1 MAKPTMTYQLDAAAA
16 QGAEGFVRLVSS
28 PDDRTVIAHATASG
42 VAVAG
47 ERTSKAGR
55 ARSVTV
61 TTANTSTTVTGVLRS
76 TDVGRPITG
85 TGIPAATRV
94 TAVGA
99 TTFTISA
106 AATASATIT
115 ATVDVDGLLVFPDL
129 NPNSGSSDDVIDDP
143 VGTVWEIVVRY
154 PKAATPDP
162 VYFTA
167 PDATGSY
174 SITGYTSSRPLDD
187 LPPPGATNA
196 DLGGVLTGTV
206 GAAAYV
212 ADSVTTAAI
221 APEAVTSTELAGE
234 VAGVVDPLTDLT
246 GWDNAYDYDPVAF
259 DDVQLT
265 KIGNRYWLTCPDPD
279 DGPNNVANRAA
290 AHGARYKDW
299 GAWAADNVRVRVYW
313 SASRPA
319 EATPLIHVVEGTTS
333 FGVGMWPFY
342 DLYPAAP
349 GATSVWLLG
358 VIGSNNTN
366 FPGAGYDYALLT
378 ADELAKYSDTSNP
391 SAPVPIDLVSVGN
404 TVTVW
409 VDGVQIPGLSITVPV
424 ELRGSSVHGVA
435 IDNNQLDGAG
445 GTGGTRPAD
454 FPAACGPFSVTPV
467 LAAGV
472 ATTPDWA
479 GAPDV
484 REKGATFY
492 GPLRVEAT
500 EPAYEP
506 GGVQPVVALR
516 AAITDLGVVE
526 VRDQSGAIEVAVEQ
540 DDGDVV
546 TLGALLGR
554 PSVGF
559 SDGTYTTFMRLHDAG
574 ELRVTD
580 DLVVAGAA
588 TIEGVNGATQGLRLV
603 GKIATGLPTSGVVGD
618 VVLVTDTG
626 LWKLCTVTGTPGTWA
641 TIGGGGG
648 GTVDVV
654 SNVASARILGRTTSG
669 SGDSEELTAAQAWT
683 ILDDSGPASAMSWS
697 QPLTTTGY
705 GSQTASATDGKVVV
719 AQALALG
726 GGLVSVYGNSG
737 DANPK
742 AGLSTAGLALGAG
755 GGSATDWSLARTG
768 AAVATMTGELRTS
781 TAPST
786 GDALANKTYADLKL
800 AKASNLSDVASAA
813 TAFANIKQA
822 ASDTATGVV
831 ELATNAETLTGT
843 DTTRAVTP
851 ANVASVY
858 AQGLSRAGRV
868 WPPSPPLARTWKM
881 VLPLS
886 SSSLTWLGA
895 GSTGS
900 SAGTITTPVSS
911 TIGTFTQAASSAG
924 AGAEASIRFPSANP
938 FYRASSS
945 DVYGGFHFHAVVR
958 YPDASYNET
967 GASTGSWINVGLASA
982 SPPTARRLA
991 SLHAAAFNR
1000 EHENGQ
1006 NTDTNWQ
1013 FVVNDGGATATTTDT
1028 GIAFTVGNVYE
1039 MWITCVAGATSIG
1052 WEIRDLTAATSASGS
1067 VGTDLPGSTTAIYP
1081 GSWLRTIDAVSR
1093 TIQVARIY
1101 IEADKG

>member
-1 MAKPTMTYQLDAAAA
+1 MPDVTKQITLSG
-16 QGAEGFVRLVSS
+16 GAPPRQIQCWLKL
-28 PDDRTVIAHATASG
+28 
-42 VAVAG
+42 VAG
-47 ERTSKAGR
+47 VDQEAFGY
-55 ARSVTV
+55 
-61 TTANTSTTVTGVLRS
+61 TSTTSLGGADLYEPDNTGLVTFAGLTPNVS
-76 TDVGRPITG
+76 ITPAG
-85 TGIPAATRV
+85 TV
-94 TAVGA
+94 YKC
-99 TTFTISA
+99 TT
-106 AATASATIT
+106 
-115 ATVDVDGLLVFPDL
+115 VFPDGSRIVEFIEV
-129 NPNSGSSDDVIDDP
+129 PNQAG
-143 VGTVWEIVVRY
+143 
-154 PKAATPDP
+154 
-162 VYFTA
+162 
-167 PDATGSY
+167 
-174 SITGYTSSRPLDD
+174 PLDFDDLLTTEPSD
-187 LPPPGATNA
+187 LPPAGAVNA
-196 DLGGVLTGTV
+196 ELGGVLTGTV

-221 APEAVTSTELAGE
+221 APEAVTATELAGE
-234 VAGVVDPLTDLT
+234 VAGIVDPLTDLT
-246 GWDNAYDYDPVAF
+246 GWDNAYDFDPVAF
-259 DDVQLT
+259 DDVQLV

-409 VDGVQIPGLSITVPV
+409 VDGVRIPGLSITVPV

-526 VRDQSGAIEVAVEQ
+526 VRDQSGVIEVAVEQ
-540 DDGDVV
+540 DDGDEV
-546 TLGALLGR
+546 TLGALLGQ

-559 SDGTYTTFMRLHDAG
+559 SDGTHTTFMRLHDAG

-580 DLVVAGAA
+580 DLIVAGAA

-603 GKIATGLPTSGVVGD
+603 GKIATGLPTSGVQGD

-697 QPLTTTGY
+697 QTLTTTGY

-719 AQALALG
+719 TQALALG
-726 GGLVSVYGNSG
+726 GGLVAVYGNSG

-768 AAVATMTGELRTS
+768 SAAATVTGSLTSATSSATTS
-781 TAPST
+781 TA
-786 GDALANKTYADLKL
+786 GL
-800 AKASNLSDVASAA
+800 
-813 TAFANIKQA
+813 
-822 ASDTATGVV
+822 V
-831 ELATNAETLTGT
+831 ELATTAETQTGT
-843 DTTRAVTP
+843 DTARAVTP
-851 ANVASVY
+851 AGLAGAAVTKSLIDAAGDLIVGTADNTVGRLAKGTPLQGLRTNVAGT
-858 AQGLSRAGRV
+858 ALEWAPRGA
-868 WPPSPPLARTWKM
+868 PTDRTWM
-881 VLPLS
+881 MLAPQS
-886 SSSLTWLGA
+886 
-895 GSTGS
+895 GSTVRVSGVG
-900 SAGTITTPVSS
+900 AAAVTTGTITTPSVAAV
-911 TIGTFTQAASSAG
+911 GYAFTQAVSAASVGAGGGVQQVSQAWYRGASSDTFAG
-924 AGAEASIRFPSANP
+924 VRFCA
-938 FYRASSS
+938 R
-945 DVYGGFHFHAVVR
+945 VR

-967 GASTGSWINVGLASA
+967 GASTGSRINVGLSSA
-982 SPPTARRLA
+982 TPITTRRLG
-991 SLHAAAFNR
+991 SVHGMVFNR
-1000 EHENGQ
+1000 EHENGA
-1006 NTDTNWQ
+1006 NTDTNWN
-1013 FVVNDGGATATTTDT
+1013 FIVNDGGATATTAST
-1028 GIAFTVGNVYE
+1028 GIAFTPGNVYE
-1039 MWITCVAGATSIG
+1039 MEILCPPGATSIT
-1052 WEIRDLTAATSASGS
+1052 WTIWDRTAGTTATGTVS
-1067 VGTDLPGSTTAIYP
+1067 TDLPGATTALYP
-1081 GSWLRTIDAVSR
+1081 VALLSTVDAVAR
-1093 TIQVARIY
+1093 TLQVGGIY
-1101 IEADKG
+1101 VEAING

>member
-1 MAKPTMTYQLDAAAA
+1 VPDVTKQITLSG
-16 QGAEGFVRLVSS
+16 GAPPRQIQCWLKL
-28 PDDRTVIAHATASG
+28 
-42 VAVAG
+42 VAG
-47 ERTSKAGR
+47 VDQEAFGY
-55 ARSVTV
+55 
-61 TTANTSTTVTGVLRS
+61 TSTTSLGGADLYEPDNTGLVTFAGLTPNVS
-76 TDVGRPITG
+76 ITPAG
-85 TGIPAATRV
+85 TV
-94 TAVGA
+94 YKC
-99 TTFTISA
+99 TT
-106 AATASATIT
+106 
-115 ATVDVDGLLVFPDL
+115 VFPDGSRIVEFIEV
-129 NPNSGSSDDVIDDP
+129 PNQAG
-143 VGTVWEIVVRY
+143 
-154 PKAATPDP
+154 
-162 VYFTA
+162 
-167 PDATGSY
+167 
-174 SITGYTSSRPLDD
+174 PLDFDDLLTTEPSD
-187 LPPPGATNA
+187 LPPAGAVNA
-196 DLGGVLTGTV
+196 ELGGVLTGTV

-221 APEAVTSTELAGE
+221 APEAVTATELAGE

-259 DDVQLT
+259 DDVQLV

-279 DGPNNVANRAA
+279 DGPNNVADRAA

-526 VRDQSGAIEVAVEQ
+526 VRDETGVIEVAVEQ
-540 DDGDVV
+540 DTGDTV
-546 TLGALLGR
+546 TLGALLGQ

-559 SDGTYTTFMRLHDAG
+559 SDGTHTTFIRLHDAG

-580 DLVVAGAA
+580 DLIVAGAA

-603 GKIATGLPTSGVVGD
+603 GKIATGLPTSGVQGD

-705 GSQTASATDGKVVV
+705 GSQTASATDGKVIVT
-719 AQALALG
+719 QALALG

-768 AAVATMTGELRTS
+768 SAAATVTGSLTSATSSATTS
-781 TAPST
+781 TA
-786 GDALANKTYADLKL
+786 GL
-800 AKASNLSDVASAA
+800 
-813 TAFANIKQA
+813 
-822 ASDTATGVV
+822 V
-831 ELATNAETLTGT
+831 ELATTAETITGT
-843 DTTRAVTP
+843 DTARAVTP
-851 ANVASVY
+851 AGAAATYVPAI
-858 AQGLSRAGRV
+858 QRAGRL
-868 WPPSPPLARTWKM
+868 WTPG
-881 VLPLS
+881 LPATRPFKTVIPS
-886 SSSLTWLGA
+886 SSSSVTSLGFGGA
-895 GSTGS
+895 AATV
-900 SAGTITTPVSS
+900 GTVTTPLVSGKGYWIQ
-911 TIGTFTQAASSAG
+911 TVTAASAWAGGDVRFTANQWFRGAASDGEAG
-924 AGAEASIRFPSANP
+924 A
-938 FYRASSS
+938 
-945 DVYGGFHFHAVVR
+945 HFHARVR
-958 YPDASYNET
+958 FPDASYNET
-967 GASTGSWINVGLASA
+967 GASTGSWINVGMADV
-982 SPPTARRLA
+982 SPIGHRRLTTRHCA
-991 SLHAAAFNR
+991 VFNR

-1013 FVVNDGGATATTTDT
+1013 FVVNDGGATATTTNT
-1028 GIAFTVGNVYE
+1028 GIAFTVGNEYE
-1039 MWITCVAGATSIG
+1039 MWITMTAGATSIG

-1067 VGTDLPGSTTAIYP
+1067 VATDLPGASTAIYP
-1081 GSWLRTIDAVSR
+1081 AAHIRTVDAVSR
-1093 TIQVARIY
+1093 TMQVKRLY